1 MNLNKNQYALL
12 LTGSGNVTIDWGDGT
27 IEQVPL
33 TADQST
39 HVHTYA
45 TVNRYQIELRGPGIV
60 QSVEAVGTEKS
71 VLEEINSFGEVGL
84 QAFNHKTF
92 QATTVNQLEVSALT
106 KIPEAIPTTLKDLR
120 GLLAYLDNP
129 PVKTT
134 FTWDWKNL
142 TKLGGFLKK
151 SKNFEF
157 VWKDLET
164 ANLQDLN
171 QFADRAEKFT
181 FYADN
186 VKLTNQYLDTY
197 GMFSNSK
204 ESSISWRRSTLN
216 AQNVGNMIQNSYAI
230 DVNIFELNLPSA
242 MLLTDFLSAGYNAKI
257 RVNGLNAPEA
267 IFGVGMFRMWGSQ
280 YAPSNDPGYGAV
292 LDVANLNIP
301 KMIALDNMMSGWTDA
316 KLTIALP
323 DLTTVSDHMGMFAF
337 LTDCQVTCTNLRL
350 GKPSTNS
357 ELIRLAVRSTFDLT
371 GLVLTESGTY
381 FNLFTDNETCT
392 FTVNGLHAL
401 GDVNL
406 TAAFGAS
413 ENITVKMDSAT
424 FDGNC
429 NLTGMFN
436 LLSANSNVRANNWT
450 FNGNTNLTGMF
461 AGMYQGTKVEARNW
475 TFNGTTILSNL
486 VANSR
491 PLETVPMGQVL
502 SQAVYSGLMQ
512 NRPSINLTGWTFN
525 GPAKTSEPGADASLN
540 GLFTFSHNIDAQ
552 LQDWTFN
559 GPARIALGKEVRSS
573 GLALDYWKFNDVAD
587 LTRFCYRTGMGNFSP
602 MTITAIDWTFN
613 VDKFNIADEA
623 FAQFG
628 IRASSLFGD
637 KPIYP
642 ISLAGLATWTRQAF
656 DSKVDISAGIGPE
669 VVDFDINNL

>member
-12 LTGSGNVTIDWGDGT
+12 LIGSGNVTIDWGDGT

-60 QSVEAVGTEKS
+60 QSVEAIGTEKS
-71 VLEEINSFGEVGL
+71 VLEEINSFGDIGL
-84 QAFNHKTF
+84 QAFSHKTF

-106 KIPEAIPTTLKDLR
+106 KIPEAIPSTLTDLR
-120 GLLAYLDNP
+120 GLLAYLTNP

-134 FTWDWKNL
+134 FTWNWTNL
-142 TKLGGFLKK
+142 IKLGGFLRK

-157 VWKDLET
+157 VWKDFSSS
-164 ANLQDLN
+164 ALQDLDN
-171 QFADRAEKFT
+171 FADRAEDFT

-186 VKLTNQYLDTY
+186 VALTFPYLSMF
-197 GMFSNSK
+197 GMFSNTK
-204 ESSISWRRSTLN
+204 RAAISWRRSSLSAPSVTNHVQN
-216 AQNVGNMIQNSYAI
+216 ANGIE
-230 DVNIFELNLPSA
+230 VNIFDLNLPLA
-242 MLLTDFLSAGYNAKI
+242 TTLNDFLSTGYNAKI
-257 RVNGLNAPEA
+257 QVNGLNAPEA
-267 IFGVGMFRMWGSQ
+267 LTGVGMFRMWGSK
-280 YAPSNDPGYGAV
+280 YAPSNDPGYGAI
-292 LDVANLNIP
+292 LDVARLTIP
-301 KMIALDNMMSGWTDA
+301 KISTLDYMVSGWTDA
-316 KLTIALP
+316 AIRLSLP
-323 DLTTVSDHMGMFAF
+323 DLTTLSSYTGMFAF
-337 LTDCQVTCTNLRL
+337 ITDSKVTCTNLRI
-350 GKPSTNS
+350 GCPSTDTD
-357 ELIRLAVRSTFDLT
+357 LVRLTMRSTFDFT
-371 GLVLTESGTY
+371 GMILTESGSY
-381 FNLFTDNETCT
+381 ANMFQDNDTTELIL
-392 FTVNGLHAL
+392 NGAQFPAN
-401 GDVNL
+401 VTL

-413 ENITVKMDSAT
+413 ENINVKMDAVT
-424 FDGNC
+424 FAGDC
-429 NLTGMFN
+429 NLAGMFN
-436 LLSANSNVRANNWT
+436 LLSANSKVRALNWT
-450 FNGNTNLTGMF
+450 FAGNANLTGMF
-461 AGMYQGTKVEARNW
+461 AGLYQGTKVEARNW
-475 TFNGTTILSNL
+475 MFNGTTILSNL
-486 VANSR
+486 IANSR
-491 PLETVPMGQVL
+491 PLESVPMGQAL

-512 NRPSINLTGWTFN
+512 NRPNIDLTGWTFN

-540 GLFTFSHNIDAQ
+540 GLFTFSHNIDAN

-573 GLALDYWKFNDVAD
+573 GLGLDYWKFNDDAD

-613 VDKFNIADEA
+613 VDKFNVADEA